1 MRLREVGIGSSSEEE
16 DMVGG
21 KSRNSKIF
29 YLLGGGGGGV
39 GVGLVCGD
47 LSFSTSFSKKTQT
60 IIHFP

>member
-29 YLLGGGGGGV
+29 YLLGGGGGGDGV
-39 GVGLVCGD
+39 GVID
-47 LSFSTSFSKKTQT
+47 IYFSSHTQT